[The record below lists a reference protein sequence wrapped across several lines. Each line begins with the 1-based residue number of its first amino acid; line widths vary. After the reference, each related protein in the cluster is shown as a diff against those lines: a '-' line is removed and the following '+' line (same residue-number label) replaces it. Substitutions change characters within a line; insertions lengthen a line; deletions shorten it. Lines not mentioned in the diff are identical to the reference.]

1 MINETTAQPNTSFD
15 DLSDEA
21 LMALLAGGQSEALV
35 PLHSRYAALV
45 FNITARSLDRA
56 AAEEIVQ
63 DVFVTA
69 WRKAAAFDPERGAVR
84 PWLLQIAHS
93 RVLNELRRRDRRP
106 QTLPDPDGARLAA
119 IADEGPTPEDEA
131 WSDFRR
137 DAVREAVA
145 SLPDAQ
151 RQALSLAFFEDLT
164 HQQIAQFLGLPLG
177 TAKTRIR
184 DGARKLRGPLAALV
198 AGGLALLVG
207 LGLVANRYL
216 DQRNT
221 FNENR
226 DALGVATSSDVQEL
240 HLAPAAG
247 LPANAHGAYR
257 VRPAGGLAILTVSF
271 LPQAPQGKSYRA
283 WIQVNGTWIDL
294 GPLKLDADGHALLI
308 VDREGL
314 GIPDAIEVTLEAN
327 QPGAAPDSSIIVSW
341 AKS

>member
-1 MINETTAQPNTSFD
+1 
-15 DLSDEA
+15 
-21 LMALLAGGQSEALV
+21 
-35 PLHSRYAALV
+35 
-45 FNITARSLDRA
+45 
-56 AAEEIVQ
+56 
-63 DVFVTA
+63 
-69 WRKAAAFDPERGAVR
+69 
-84 PWLLQIAHS
+84 
-93 RVLNELRRRDRRP
+93 
-106 QTLPDPDGARLAA
+106 
-119 IADEGPTPEDEA
+119 
-131 WSDFRR
+131 
-137 DAVREAVA
+137 
-145 SLPDAQ
+145 
-151 RQALSLAFFEDLT
+151 
-164 HQQIAQFLGLPLG
+164 
-177 TAKTRIR
+177 
-184 DGARKLRGPLAALV
+184 
-198 AGGLALLVG
+198 LLVG

-283 WIQVNGTWIDL
+283 WIQVNGTRIDL

-308 VDREGL
+308 VGREGL